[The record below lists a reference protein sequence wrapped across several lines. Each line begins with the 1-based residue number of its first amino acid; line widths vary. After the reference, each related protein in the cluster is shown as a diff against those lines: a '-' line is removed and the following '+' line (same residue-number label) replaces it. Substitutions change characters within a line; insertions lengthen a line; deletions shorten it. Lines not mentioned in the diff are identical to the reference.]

1 MIAVE
6 DSEAWKLFE
15 ATGSPHA
22 FLIYNRQ
29 KEANNRNR
37 GDFKGGHLINGSR
50 GVQTPPIV

>member
-37 GDFKGGHLINGSR
+37 GDFGGMRSQTKGKGIK
-50 GVQTPPIV
+50 TPPLV